1 MGPLIGP
8 LMTSDWTSDWT
19 SDGTSDWT
27 SEVPPN
33 ALWAGAQKFDDV
45 EPESHAEIFDESG
58 KYIEPIDAVTAASA
72 AAAASAAGRA
82 KAAVTQLRKRFSEF
96 EFGMPRQLYALLESP
111 DRYRE
116 AFESGRDDDEEE
128 DEARSEESGE
138 ESNQAT
144 MVYGDETFSDAVNG
158 SSPSGE
164 APLNAATSSD
174 RLDVAAQRL
183 PTDDDVSTL
192 SLRSLTGL
200 GFGTTWI

>member
-1 MGPLIGP
+1 MPFGLA
-8 LMTSDWTSDWT
+8 T
-19 SDGTSDWT
+19 
-27 SEVPPN
+27 
-33 ALWAGAQKFDDV
+33 GAQKFDDV

-82 KAAVTQLRKRFSEF
+82 KAAVAQLRKRFSEF
-96 EFGMPRQLYALLESP
+96 EFGVPRQLYALLESP

-128 DEARSEESGE
+128 DEARSEEESGE

-144 MVYGDETFSDAVNG
+144 MVYGDETFSDAEKV

-164 APLNAATSSD
+164 APLNAATSAD

-192 SLRSLTGL
+192 SLRSLTGM